1 MSTRDHLASLIGPVA
16 RELLGEPN
24 KALSSQKELR
34 FGARGSLSVDLEKG
48 TWYDH
53 ETQEGGGLLDLIT
66 RETGRKGRARFDW
79 LAEHGYQLPDDH
91 RTNGAGHSD
100 AKLGPIIAT
109 YDYVDEAGTFLF
121 QVTRHFP
128 PKDFRQRTRD
138 AAGEWVW
145 SVRGVRQVPYRLPE
159 LVEALS
165 NNNLVFVVEGEKDAD
180 NLWRLGAPATTNAG
194 GVGKWREELSK
205 FFSGADVVVIAD
217 NDPQAR
223 HKKTGELLF
232 HEDGRPKL
240 PGQDHAHDV
249 ARQLSG
255 VASRV
260 RLLDLGKVWPACP
273 PKGDISN
280 WIEAGH
286 SVEQLFALVEQLPDW
301 SPEAPKPARF
311 LPIPIDQVEVGADP
325 PYLIADM
332 IPAGPSLIIVVGKDK
347 SRKTYLAM
355 DVLFHVAMRRPYCG
369 RAIQQAGSVV
379 YITSEGRRG
388 VDRRLVALRRH
399 YGVEGKSVPFYLIR
413 DMPDFGEKTDL
424 GELVARLRTIPGPIA
439 AIAIDPLIRAIP
451 GKSDSEPK
459 DMSPLIDNCEALGRE
474 FNCVVMVPHH
484 APRSDETR
492 SRGTNMLDGA
502 ADSMWSVV
510 KVGEES
516 TVTIYRMKDGPD
528 GLTWKFRLDS
538 IVVGQDRNS
547 RTCCACV
554 CAITQEP
561 TVEDQGA
568 TTKGP
573 KLSAPQRRFL
583 DILKK
588 AVDEA
593 GAAVPGTAAVP
604 TGARAVTRDM
614 LKKYL
619 IAGGFFADEKP
630 NHIRARISTLLN
642 SMAAKQLVGLATD
655 HIWLPK

>member
-1 MSTRDHLASLIGPVA
+1 MGVRMTDHLASLIEPVA

-24 KALSSQKELR
+24 RAMSSKKELR
-34 FGARGSLSVDLEKG
+34 FGTRGSLAVDLKKG
-48 TWYDH
+48 TWFDH
-53 ETQEGGGLLDLIT
+53 EAGEGGGLLDLIT
-66 RETGRKGRARFDW
+66 RETGRKEKARFEW
-79 LAEHGYQLPDDH
+79 LDEHGYELPEEW
-91 RTNGAGHSD
+91 TNGAGR
-100 AKLGPIIAT
+100 KLGPIVAT
-109 YDYVDEAGTFLF
+109 YDYVDEAGNFLS
-121 QVTRHFP
+121 QVTRHD

-138 AAGEWVW
+138 PAGQWTW
-145 SVRGVRQVPYRLPE
+145 KVRGVRQVPYRLPE
-159 LVEALS
+159 LIEALAS
-165 NNNLVFVVEGEKDAD
+165 EHTVLIVEGERDVD
-180 NLWRLGAPATTNAG
+180 NLRGLGVPATTNAG
-194 GVGKWREELSK
+194 GAGKWPDALDQH
-205 FFSGADVVVIAD
+205 FAGADVVVIAD
-217 NDPQAR
+217 NDPQKK
-223 HKKTGELLF
+223 HPKTGELMF
-232 HEDGRPKL
+232 HPDGRPVL
-240 PGQDHAHDV
+240 PGQDHAQDV
-249 ARQLSG
+249 ARHLSG

-260 RLLDLGKVWPACP
+260 RLLDLGKQWPACP

-280 WIEAGH
+280 WIEAGGT
-286 SVEQLFALVEQLPDW
+286 VEQLFALVERLPDW
-301 SPEAPKPARF
+301 SPEAAKPARF
-311 LPIPIDQVEVGADP
+311 LPIPIDQIEIGADP

-369 RAIQQAGSVV
+369 REIQQTGSVV

-399 YGVEGKSVPFYLIR
+399 YGVEGKGTPFHLIR
-413 DMPDFGEKTDL
+413 DMPDFGEKKDL
-424 GELVARLRTIPGPIA
+424 GELVARLRTIPGPVV

-510 KVGEES
+510 KDGDES

-528 GLTWKFRLDS
+528 GLAWKFRLDS
-538 IVVGQDRNS
+538 IEVGQDRNS

-554 CAITQEP
+554 CALTSEP
-561 TVEDQGA
+561 AYDDQGA
-568 TTKGP
+568 TGATSKRA

-588 AVDEA
+588 SVDEA
-593 GAAVPGTAAVP
+593 GAPVAGTGTVPV
-604 TGARAVTRDM
+604 GARAVTRDM

-619 IAGGFFADEKP
+619 IAGGFFSDEKP
-630 NHIRARISTLLN
+630 NAIRARISTLLN

-655 HIWLPK
+655 HIWLPT